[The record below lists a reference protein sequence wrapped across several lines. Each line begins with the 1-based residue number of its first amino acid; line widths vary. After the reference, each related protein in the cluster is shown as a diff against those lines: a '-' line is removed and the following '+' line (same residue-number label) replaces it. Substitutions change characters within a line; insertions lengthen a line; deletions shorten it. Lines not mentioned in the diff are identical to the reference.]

1 MRLPPTLCPCQKR
14 DVSQRN
20 TPLGQ
25 GDALNMNNPADF
37 PILVTVITPARDAA
51 SVLARAVRSVQA
63 QTLDDWEMII
73 VDDGSTDATPQLAQS
88 LAQKEPRLRVLH
100 HEGGQGV
107 AMARNTALAAARGR
121 YIAFLDADDAWTPD
135 KLAQQ
140 LDAMHAQAAGFSY
153 TGFMR
158 VRQTGARHVQVPPR
172 VTRAQL
178 LLGNTICCSS
188 AIYDRALLGSVL
200 MPDLTMRQDYALWLT
215 LLTRVPFAVG
225 VPASLVHLHV
235 TPGSLSSGKWRAMR
249 ATWAMHHQYF
259 GVGRTRAAF
268 YTLSHTWR
276 RLRRG

>member
-1 MRLPPTLCPCQKR
+1 
-14 DVSQRN
+14 
-20 TPLGQ
+20 
-25 GDALNMNNPADF
+25 MNNPADF

-100 HEGGQGV
+100 HEGGQG
-107 AMARNTALAAARGR
+107 AARARNTALAAARGR

-158 VRQTGARHVQVPPR
+158 VRQTGARHVQVLPR

-200 MPDLTMRQDYALWLT
+200 MPDLAMRQDYALWLT

-249 ATWAMHHQYF
+249 ATWAMHHRYF